1 MKLTPPS
8 IPTFGHM
15 RQRSFYLRCA
25 LLTGVLL
32 ALAWP
37 AVGRLTPLIFIAWV
51 PLLWAE
57 ERYARSAK
65 EERPRN
71 FMPYVMLALLVWNL
85 ATTWWLFCVSESIG
99 TRLFTLIGPNVGN
112 VLVMS
117 VPWLLF
123 RIVRRGLGGS
133 GARWALLVFW
143 VAFERFHM
151 HWDLSW
157 PWLTLG
163 NVFAGHTAWVQWY
176 EITGHLGGTIW
187 IWAANFFVLQVALQ
201 APGKAHRLITTSAL
215 WAFLVIAVPLVGSY
229 YRYFTFKEGGD
240 PVGVVLVQPDI
251 DPYTEKFGAVDPLAQ
266 LDRMLAQA
274 APLVDSTTA
283 LIVMPETALQEP
295 PTLENLNG
303 RLVFHGLWENDMSN
317 SVSLQRIR
325 AFLHKHP
332 GTSLISGMSAARLF
346 PLGAPHP
353 FSARP
358 LEGMERAFD
367 AYNAALMVRSD
378 GSFEAYNKSK
388 LVPGVELMPFEEVLG
403 PLSDIALDLGGT
415 TGSLGTQE
423 ERSVIWSTDKR
434 VGVAPTI
441 CYESIY
447 GDHVAAHV
455 RNGANLIV
463 VMTNDGWW
471 GDTPG
476 YKQHLLYGKLRA
488 VETRRDVARCANTGI
503 SCTIDQRGDMQHG
516 TDWWVT
522 ATVRATVHTR
532 SDLTFYVKHG
542 DYIGKGAYGVSAL
555 LLLLAGGMAVR
566 RRSN

>member
-1 MKLTPPS
+1 
-8 IPTFGHM
+8 M
-15 RQRSFYLRCA
+15 RHRSFYLRCA

-57 ERYARSAK
+57 ERYARSTK

-163 NVFAGHTAWVQWY
+163 NIFAGHTAWVQWY
-176 EITGHLGGTIW
+176 EVTGHLGGTIW

-201 APGKAHRLITTSAL
+201 APAKAHRLITTSAL

-229 YRYFTFKEGGD
+229 YRYFTYKEGGD

-251 DPYTEKFGAVDPLAQ
+251 DPYTEKFGGVDPLAQ

-295 PTLENLNG
+295 PTLENVNG

-423 ERSVIWSTDKR
+423 ERSVIWSPDKR

-503 SCTIDQRGDMQHG
+503 SCTIDQRGDMHHE

-522 ATVRATVHTR
+522 ATVRAKVHTR